1 MSPSLFATKVVTAS
15 AKSLIKIGQK
25 LVEIGQVSS
34 ADLSI
39 SDIGVYL
46 TR

>member
-1 MSPSLFATKVVTAS
+1 MSPSLFATKVITAS
-15 AKSLIKIGQK
+15 AKSLIKCGQK

-39 SDIGVYL
+39 SDIGVCL
-46 TR
+46 TC